1 MFDLFVKDAFVVSL
15 GKKLNVG
22 VKDGKIAY
30 LGRRKSQPK
39 RS

>member
-1 MFDLFVKDAFVVSL
+1 MFDLLVKDAFVVSL

-22 VKDGKIAY
+22 VKDGKSPT
-30 LGRRKSQPK
+30 LGRGKPAK